1 MKMYSLFRKA
11 AKWTRKQR
19 EVSGKSKVG
28 TLLIEPVIGESGRFS
43 GVKADD
49 EFHRL
54 LVVSCGNGRIARIAE
69 TIMDQVDGAKRVTS
83 SFPLARGFPKRGNGL
98 SIVNSRRRGGA
109 KFCWWR
115 MVAAYLRN
123 LGLLRGYTGSSLEQ
137 SAMGDLLVEQ

>member
-83 SFPLARGFPKRGNGL
+83 SFPLASPHI
-98 SIVNSRRRGGA
+98 S
-109 KFCWWR
+109 
-115 MVAAYLRN
+115 
-123 LGLLRGYTGSSLEQ
+123 
-137 SAMGDLLVEQ
+137 